1 MGEKYKALK
10 EAIKKAYTQKEGD
23 QLTFRLPDPAI
34 DYGARVV
41 VSYDGS
47 ISMSETA
54 TSSVDRDKQQVY
66 VKSSGDTEVQVY
78 VGSRYTDFG
87 TARFK
92 ELVAPPGRIDRW
104 KKITFKMKVDA
115 AVARA
120 RKYLNDL
127 QDPQAERNAI
137 VDAYNEENNLAHMK
151 KMAELDKGKIVRS
164 KPLIISVPTADE
176 LSKDFPSPGI
186 VTDNSG
192 MAGMGYDYTNFAPPY
207 RKILGEA
214 KDEKQENK

>member
-1 MGEKYKALK
+1 
-10 EAIKKAYTQKEGD
+10 
-23 QLTFRLPDPAI
+23 
-34 DYGARVV
+34 
-41 VSYDGS
+41 
-47 ISMSETA
+47 MSETA

-66 VKSSGDTEVQVY
+66 VKASGDTEVQVY

-92 ELVAPPGRIDRW
+92 ELVTPPGRIDRW

-120 RKYLNDL
+120 RQYLNDL

-137 VDAYNEENNLAHMK
+137 VDAYNEANNLAHMK

-164 KPLIISVPTADE
+164 KPLIITVPTADE
-176 LSKDFPSPGI
+176 LPSGGI
-186 VTDNSG
+186 VTDNTG

-214 KDEKQENK
+214 KDEKQEDK